1 MQQKLL
7 ISSPLV
13 ALVLFLSDETA
24 LADQIDV
31 ASRVEA
37 VTLHLDAALVR
48 RTGEF
53 SVPAGDST
61 LVLRGVSPKLVQQS
75 VRVKGTGDGEALIGA
90 VTVRPST
97 GEGVESEATKR
108 LAKLLD
114 EKQMLSDRIEASE
127 TKKRAIQN
135 FARASA
141 DAKEPRAV
149 DLPAS
154 WAAVTLGLDE
164 ADDRIRDLRR
174 QRRIIE
180 GDIEKARQAVQLDPL
195 SAPGYD
201 VSVEITAHRPAKG
214 KIALEYLVHNA
225 KWAPV
230 YDARLNFE
238 TPPKG
243 RLTLVRRA
251 EAAQR
256 VGEVWENIRLVLKTT
271 NAVGAIAAPRLST
284 LEASPGYPG
293 QADMPSRK
301 PPDDLVRLE
310 SEKDHSIRFQEAVAS
325 QSRGAF
331 DASFEVPG
339 LVSLPANG
347 ATKVYRLAQFE
358 TDANVLVKSTPV
370 NDSGAYL
377 HAKFS
382 NTDST
387 PLFLGPVQLYRDGS
401 FIGRTI
407 LDHVPSKEIAE
418 LGFGS
423 DDSVSVRRIEQPTK
437 SFMPKKE
444 KAFAWEERQSLT
456 EVRNGHAFPMRV
468 MIEDRLPVS
477 TDAALKVE
485 QRPDSTPPSERNVDD
500 RSGVVAWA
508 YNLAPGETRQIS
520 FGYRATWPRWKGEF
534 QSWDRR

>member
-1 MQQKLL
+1 MQNKSP
-7 ISSPLV
+7 ISALRV
-13 ALVLFLSDETA
+13 ALILFLSHNSA

-31 ASRVEA
+31 PSRVEA

-53 SVPAGDST
+53 SIPAGDST

-75 VRVKGTGDGEALIGA
+75 VRVKGAGDNEAIIGA
-90 VTVRPST
+90 VTVRQST
-97 GEGVESEATKR
+97 GAGAESEAAKK
-108 LAKLLD
+108 LVKLLD
-114 EKQMLSDRIEASE
+114 EKQMLTDRIEASE

-135 FARASA
+135 FAKASG

-149 DLPAS
+149 DLPAA
-154 WAAVTLGLDE
+154 WTAVTPGLDE

-174 QRRIIE
+174 QRRMID
-180 GDIEKARQAVQLDPL
+180 GDIETARQAVQLDPL

-201 VSVEITAHRPAKG
+201 VFVEITAHSPAKG
-214 KIALEYLVHNA
+214 NIVLEYLVHNA

-238 TPPKG
+238 TVPKG

-256 VGEVWENIRLVLKTT
+256 VGEVWENIRLILKTT
-271 NAVGAIAAPRLST
+271 KAVGAIAAPRLST
-284 LEASPGYPG
+284 LEASPGFPG
-293 QADMPSRK
+293 EADMPSRR

-310 SEKDHSIRFQEAVAS
+310 SEKDSSIRFQEASAN
-325 QSRGAF
+325 QSRGAL
-331 DASFEVPG
+331 DAIFEVPG

-347 ATKVYRLAQFE
+347 MTKVYRLAQFE
-358 TDANVLVKSTPV
+358 TDANVFVKSTPEH
-370 NDSGAYL
+370 DSGAFL

-382 NTDST
+382 NADST
-387 PLFLGPVQLYRDGS
+387 PLFFGPVQLYRDGS
-401 FIGRTI
+401 FVGRGI
-407 LDHVPSKEIAE
+407 LQHVPLKETAE

-423 DDSVSVRRIEQPTK
+423 DDSVSVRRIEQPSK

-444 KAFAWEERQSLT
+444 KALAWEERQSLT

-477 TDAALKVE
+477 TDAALKIE
-485 QRPDSTPPSERNVDD
+485 QRPDVTPPTERNVDD
-500 RSGVVAWA
+500 RQGVVSWD
-508 YNLAPGETRQIS
+508 YNLAPGETRRIS

-534 QSWDRR
+534 QSWDRP

>member
-1 MQQKLL
+1 MQKKLL
-7 ISSPLV
+7 LAAPLV
-13 ALVLFLSDETA
+13 ALVLFLFNDTA
-24 LADQIDV
+24 LADQIEV

-48 RTGEF
+48 RIGEF

-61 LVLRGVSPKLVQQS
+61 LVLRSVSPKLLQQS
-75 VRVKGTGDGEALIGA
+75 VRVKGAGDNEAIIGA

-97 GEGVESEATKR
+97 GTGVESEAAKK

-114 EKQMLSDRIEASE
+114 EKQMLTDRIEASE

-135 FARASA
+135 FAKASA

-149 DLPAS
+149 DLPAA
-154 WAAVTLGLDE
+154 WVAVTPGLDE

-174 QRRIIE
+174 QRRMID

-201 VSVEITAHRPAKG
+201 VFVEITAHGPAKG

-238 TPPKG
+238 MTPKG

-256 VGEVWENIRLVLKTT
+256 VGEVWENIRLTLKTT
-271 NAVGAIAAPRLST
+271 EAVGAVAAPRLST
-284 LEASPGYPG
+284 LEASPGFPG
-293 QADMPSRK
+293 EADMPSRK

-310 SEKDHSIRFQEAVAS
+310 SEKDSSIRFQEAS
-325 QSRGAF
+325 MNHSRSAF

-358 TDANVLVKSTPV
+358 SDANVFVKSTPEH
-370 NDSGAYL
+370 DTSAYL

-387 PLFLGPVQLYRDGS
+387 PLFFGPVQLYRDGS
-401 FIGRTI
+401 FVGRGTFK
-407 LDHVPSKEIAE
+407 HVPSKETAE

-437 SFMPKKE
+437 SFTPKKE
-444 KAFAWEERQSLT
+444 KALAWEERQSAT
-456 EVRNGHAFPMRV
+456 EIRNGHAFPIRV
-468 MIEDRLPVS
+468 RIEDRVPVS
-477 TDAALKVE
+477 TDAALKIE
-485 QRPDSTPPSERNVDD
+485 QQPDSTPPTERNVDD
-500 RSGVVAWA
+500 RQGVVAWD
-508 YNLAPGETRQIS
+508 YNLAPGETRRIS

>member
-1 MQQKLL
+1 MQKKLL
-7 ISSPLV
+7 ISAAFV
-13 ALVLFLSDETA
+13 ALLLLLFNDTA
-24 LADQIDV
+24 LADQIEV

-75 VRVKGTGDGEALIGA
+75 LRVKGAGDSEALIGA
-90 VTVRPST
+90 VTVRPSM
-97 GEGVESEATKR
+97 GAGVESEAAKK

-114 EKQMLSDRIEASE
+114 ERQMLTDRIEASE

-135 FARASA
+135 FAKASA

-154 WAAVTLGLDE
+154 WAAVTPGLDE
-164 ADDRIRDLRR
+164 ANDRIRDLHRR
-174 QRRIIE
+174 RLTID
-180 GDIEKARQAVQLDPL
+180 GDIEKARQVVQLDPL

-201 VSVEITAHRPAKG
+201 VFVEITAHSPAKG
-214 KIALEYLVHNA
+214 RIALEYLVHNA

-238 TPPKG
+238 TAPKG

-256 VGEVWENIRLVLKTT
+256 VGEVWENIRLILKTT
-271 NAVGAIAAPRLST
+271 EAVGAIATPRLST
-284 LEASPGYPG
+284 LEASAGLPSDG
-293 QADMPSRK
+293 QADLPFRK

-310 SEKDHSIRFQEAVAS
+310 SEKDRSIRFQEASAN

-331 DASFEVPG
+331 DASFEAPG

-347 ATKVYRLAQFE
+347 ATKVYRLAHFE
-358 TDANVLVKSTPV
+358 TDANVFVKSTPEH
-370 NDSGAYL
+370 DSNAYL
-377 HAKFS
+377 HARFS

-401 FIGRTI
+401 FIGRAI
-407 LDHVPSKEIAE
+407 LEHVPSKETAE

-423 DDSVSVRRIEQPTK
+423 DDSVSVRRIEQPT
-437 SFMPKKE
+437 
-444 KAFAWEERQSLT
+444 
-456 EVRNGHAFPMRV
+456 
-468 MIEDRLPVS
+468 
-477 TDAALKVE
+477 
-485 QRPDSTPPSERNVDD
+485 
-500 RSGVVAWA
+500 
-508 YNLAPGETRQIS
+508 
-520 FGYRATWPRWKGEF
+520 
-534 QSWDRR
+534 

>member
-164 ADDRIRDLRR
+164 AD
-174 QRRIIE
+174 
-180 GDIEKARQAVQLDPL
+180 
-195 SAPGYD
+195 
-201 VSVEITAHRPAKG
+201 
-214 KIALEYLVHNA
+214 
-225 KWAPV
+225 
-230 YDARLNFE
+230 
-238 TPPKG
+238 
-243 RLTLVRRA
+243 
-251 EAAQR
+251 
-256 VGEVWENIRLVLKTT
+256 
-271 NAVGAIAAPRLST
+271 
-284 LEASPGYPG
+284 
-293 QADMPSRK
+293 
-301 PPDDLVRLE
+301 
-310 SEKDHSIRFQEAVAS
+310 
-325 QSRGAF
+325 
-331 DASFEVPG
+331 
-339 LVSLPANG
+339 
-347 ATKVYRLAQFE
+347 
-358 TDANVLVKSTPV
+358 
-370 NDSGAYL
+370 
-377 HAKFS
+377 
-382 NTDST
+382 
-387 PLFLGPVQLYRDGS
+387 
-401 FIGRTI
+401 
-407 LDHVPSKEIAE
+407 
-418 LGFGS
+418 
-423 DDSVSVRRIEQPTK
+423 
-437 SFMPKKE
+437 
-444 KAFAWEERQSLT
+444 
-456 EVRNGHAFPMRV
+456 
-468 MIEDRLPVS
+468 
-477 TDAALKVE
+477 
-485 QRPDSTPPSERNVDD
+485 
-500 RSGVVAWA
+500 
-508 YNLAPGETRQIS
+508 
-520 FGYRATWPRWKGEF
+520 
-534 QSWDRR
+534 